1 MKLSDVVSAMH
12 VSIFAQVPLLIFFG
26 IFIGV
31 VQEWSTLVI
40 TPSLK
45 LAVGFVLLVF
55 VLIVRPQG
63 LFGAARTA
71 DR

>member
-31 VQEWSTLVI
+31 VLHLTQSKSAFEH
-40 TPSLK
+40 
-45 LAVGFVLLVF
+45 
-55 VLIVRPQG
+55 VRQLPLEG
-63 LFGAARTA
+63 ESGEGENER
-71 DR
+71 